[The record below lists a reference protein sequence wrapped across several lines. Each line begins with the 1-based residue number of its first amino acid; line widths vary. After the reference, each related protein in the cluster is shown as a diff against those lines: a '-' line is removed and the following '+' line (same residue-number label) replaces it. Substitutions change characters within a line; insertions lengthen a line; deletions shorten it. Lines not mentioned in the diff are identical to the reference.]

1 MNCLKKLVQILKKK
15 VVKLHIV
22 ITRPKE
28 DSLFLIERLK
38 KLGHTVTHL
47 PVIKIEE
54 LKTEKINLQ
63 KYKAVIFTSSNAIK
77 FLNLD
82 KIESKIKCYCVG
94 KTTEFTARRAG
105 FLNTYTSEGTV
116 DSLIELIIRSLEN
129 KSGKLLYVSSEFI
142 SKDLDVDLKSAGFSV
157 DRISN
162 YTSIP
167 IEQIDKNT
175 LSFLEKKPPDVIFV
189 YSSRSAKNLFNL
201 LNKYSLLNVVTQTNL
216 MCISEK
222 VLLALK
228 HIKWKKVFIFNPGE
242 EEFLLNK
249 IR

>member
-1 MNCLKKLVQILKKK
+1 M
-15 VVKLHIV
+15 HIV

-54 LKTEKINLQ
+54 LKTEKINFQ
-63 KYKAVIFTSSNAIK
+63 NYKAVIFTSSNAIK
-77 FLNLD
+77 FLNVD
-82 KIESKIKCYCVG
+82 KFDSKIKCYCVG
-94 KTTEFTARRAG
+94 KTTEFKARQVG
-105 FLNTYTSEGTV
+105 FINTYSSEGTV
-116 DSLIELIIRSLEN
+116 DSLIELIIRSFEN
-129 KSGKLLYVSSEFI
+129 KSGKLLYLSSEFI
-142 SKDLDVDLKSAGFSV
+142 SKDLDIDLINAGFSV

-162 YTSIP
+162 YTTSP
-167 IEQIDKNT
+167 IEEIDKNI
-175 LSFLEKKPPDVIFV
+175 LDFLKKKSPDVIFV
-189 YSSRSAKNLFNL
+189 YSSKSAKNLFNL
-201 LNKYSLLNVVTQTNL
+201 INKYSLLNVVTQSNL

-222 VLLALK
+222 VLLVLK
-228 HIKWKKVFIFNPGE
+228 QIKWKNVFIFSPGE